1 MKSLSTGLFWGFFLG
16 FSLNTIDNASM
27 NLPANFFVNARE
39 VLALYLIPIGG
50 GIPAGVLLAKSR
62 GLHWTIS
69 AILYFISDVIL
80 AFIFEPLML
89 FVMRLGKNSEK
100 MARVREAFRQSLK
113 RTTAP
118 YGHILSPLSLIA
130 ISFGVDPMTGRSVA
144 KAAGHGF
151 VTGWLIAITG
161 DMFYFLV
168 IMSSTLWLN
177 NILGNGTWTVLII
190 LVLMMGLPTLIR
202 RLRIRFGNTQ

>member
-1 MKSLSTGLFWGFFLG
+1 MGFG
-16 FSLNTIDNASM
+16 SNTIDNSSM
-27 NLPANFFVNARE
+27 SLPVNFFANTKE

-62 GLHWTIS
+62 GLHWGVS
-69 AILYFISDVIL
+69 AVLYFISDVIL

-89 FVMRLGKNSEK
+89 LVMRLGKNSPT
-100 MARVREAFRQSLK
+100 MGRIREAFRQSMK

-151 VTGWLIAITG
+151 ITGWLIAITG

-168 IMSSTLWLN
+168 IMISTLWLN
-177 NILGNGTWTVLII
+177 HILGNGTWTVLII
-190 LVLMMGLPTLIR
+190 LALMMGLPPLIR
-202 RLRIRFGNTQ
+202 RIRSRFVNSK

>member
-1 MKSLSTGLFWGFFLG
+1 MIFTSDFL
-16 FSLNTIDNASM
+16 
-27 NLPANFFVNARE
+27 VNARQ

-62 GLHWTIS
+62 GLHWAVS
-69 AILYFISDVIL
+69 AVIYFISDVIL

-89 FVMRLGKNSEK
+89 LVMRLGKNSKK
-100 MARVREAFRQSLK
+100 MDRLREAFRQSMK
-113 RTTAP
+113 ITTAP

-151 VTGWLIAITG
+151 ISGWLIAITG

-177 NILGNGTWTVLII
+177 NLLGNGTWTVLII
-190 LVLMMGLPTLIR
+190 LVLMMGLPPLIR
-202 RLRIRFGNTQ
+202 RVRDRFSSSRK